1 MRTTIEI
8 MKQVVSD
15 NGGSISE
22 EDYLKAIQE
31 ECIAEGRDSSI
42 TSLKSN
48 AFSANRMHKAGIV
61 RVSIGKDK
69 QVWEIEAIKA
79 TLEGRRV
86 ESTPAPVA
94 HEYTKV
100 SDLMYDPKTVS
111 PKATPQG
118 GVFYGIPKR
127 HPDEFEAHVQT
138 MIPTPRGFVESDRQE
153 FRLMA
158 MCYQETLKGNSPNSH
173 MILEGPKG
181 CGKSM
186 LAQDFYG
193 HINTPL
199 LQINMS
205 DGITEDTF
213 IGSRTIVDG
222 DVVFQDGV
230 LTLAMEYGL
239 GLLADELNA
248 AREACLI
255 ATHAAMD
262 RGTLVIG
269 EDNNRVVKAKNG
281 FQIIATMNPPEDYAG
296 VNAMNQATKDRFTMN
311 LTFDYLKEDKEVE
324 VVMGQS
330 GFTDEDTVRGMVKV
344 ANDLRQ
350 LKKEG
355 LLETDTSTRTLVQM
369 FGLMSQLSLNE
380 AIEYSM
386 LGKYNADERPH
397 IEAAC
402 RARLADY

>member
-1 MRTTIEI
+1 MMRTTIEI
-8 MKQVVSD
+8 MRDVVRTE
-15 NGGSISE
+15 GGSISE
-22 EDYLKAIQE
+22 EDYLKAIHE
-31 ECIAEGRDSSI
+31 ACIAEGRDSSI

-79 TLEGRRV
+79 TLEGRRAEPSPV
-86 ESTPAPVA
+86 MMMQHSKIGVIEEQKTST
-94 HEYTKV
+94 
-100 SDLMYDPKTVS
+100 

-118 GVFYGIPKR
+118 GVFYGIPRR
-127 HPDEFEAHVQT
+127 HPDEFSAHLQT
-138 MIPTPRGFVESDRQE
+138 MIPTARGFVESDRQE

-158 MCYQETLKGNSPNSH
+158 MCYQESLKGNTQDAH

-193 HINTPL
+193 QINTPL

-205 DGITEDTF
+205 DGVTEDTF

-222 DVVFQDGV
+222 NVVFQDGV
-230 LTLAMEYGL
+230 LTLAMDYGI

-311 LTFDYLKEDKEVE
+311 LTFDYLKEEKEIE
-324 VVMGQS
+324 VVKGQS
-330 GFTDEDTVRGMVKV
+330 GFEDEETIRGMVLV

-369 FGLMSQLSLNE
+369 FGLMKHLSLNE

>member
-8 MKQVVSD
+8 MRDVVRTE
-15 NGGSISE
+15 GGSISE
-22 EDYLKAIQE
+22 ENYLKAIHE
-31 ECIAEGRDSSI
+31 ACIAEGRDSSI

-86 ESTPAPVA
+86 ETTPAPIA
-94 HEYTKV
+94 HQYVEAPKV
-100 SDLMYDPKTVS
+100 T

-118 GVFYGIPKR
+118 GVFYGIPRR
-127 HPDEFEAHVQT
+127 HPDEFSAHLQT
-138 MIPTPRGFVESDRQE
+138 MIPTARGFVESDRQE

-158 MCYQETLKGNSPNSH
+158 MCYQESLKGNTQDSH

-193 HINTPL
+193 QINTPL

-205 DGITEDTF
+205 DGVTEDTF

-222 DVVFQDGV
+222 NVVFQDGV
-230 LTLAMEYGL
+230 LTLAMDYGL
-239 GLLADELNA
+239 GLLTDELNA

-255 ATHAAMD
+255 ATHSAMD
-262 RGTLVIG
+262 RGSLVIG

-311 LTFDYLKEDKEVE
+311 LTFDYLKEEKEIE
-324 VVMGQS
+324 VVKGQS
-330 GFTDEDTVRGMVKV
+330 GFTDEETIRGMVLV

-369 FGLMSQLSLNE
+369 FGLMKHLSLNE